1 MRKSHV
7 PWFWPAPI
15 KSRVLHVTF
24 SGEADAPAAECLYAP
39 LASDAF
45 HGDPMVEFKAVIN
58 DPKSGKSYQRAIA
71 GHLANSLLGKKIGDE
86 VDGLFVQLPGYKLR
100 ITGGSDKDGFPMRA
114 DLTGPRRR
122 GVLVSGG
129 VGFHSDRRG
138 MRVRR
143 SLRGGAVSP
152 DILQVNLK
160 ITQRGPKTIED
171 AWQEKG
177 K

>member
-1 MRKSHV
+1 
-7 PWFWPAPI
+7 
-15 KSRVLHVTF
+15 
-24 SGEADAPAAECLYAP
+24 
-39 LASDAF
+39 
-45 HGDPMVEFKAVIN
+45 MVEFKAVIN
-58 DPKSGKSYQRAIA
+58 DPKAGRSYQRTISGNMATQ
-71 GHLANSLLGKKIGDE
+71 LVGKKIGDE
-86 VDGLFVQLPGYKLR
+86 LDGLFVQLPGYKLK
-100 ITGGSDKDGFPMRA
+100 ITGGSDKDGFPMRG

-129 VGFHSDRRG
+129 VGFHPGRRG
-138 MRVRR
+138 LRKRK
-143 SLRGGAVSP
+143 SLRGGAISP